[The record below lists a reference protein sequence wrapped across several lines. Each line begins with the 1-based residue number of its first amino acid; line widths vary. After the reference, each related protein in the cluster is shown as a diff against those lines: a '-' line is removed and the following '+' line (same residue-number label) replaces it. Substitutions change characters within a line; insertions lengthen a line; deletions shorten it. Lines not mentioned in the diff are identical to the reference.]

1 MQAYLCKQYA
11 FRVAWS
17 IDWPVRFVYCKQW
30 IILRGRVVLT
40 RRLCQV
46 WALACDAHH
55 HRQQRQHHGSSSSSS
70 MGAASRARASIRAF
84 AAAAK
89 SELAQALLGCK
100 ALLLPIP
107 ASSEPHLNPLPSS
120 ALLPAAAM
128 ASTYPVGNYSAHIQY
143 KYVVRNSDGSVV
155 RWQEGDNVS
164 LELPG
169 GPAEALALDVE
180 DSWNKSKQVKRILA
194 AGTPVRFN
202 IRLKVD
208 FGQHLLVVG
217 SCASL
222 GAWNVDNAVRLTWQE
237 GNVWESSVELPA
249 GELVE
254 YKYVIRNGDTSV
266 DKWQPGDNLAMEV
279 PVAQANNGRRR
290 GVLVLD
296 TWSKA
301 SKKAKAKPPHG
312 KGSSWRSTP
321 YSSVPAGATGVAV
334 HTDSPR
340 FGGSEDINSA
350 ASAVAARS
358 YYSMMEIQGSSSS
371 LSSSREAA
379 SGIRDPN
386 PQQHDPNVMQH
397 WTDKP
402 RFAQSGHQAHQDPW
416 SNPQDQ
422 PEAQPEP
429 PQPQVFVPPP
439 RAGAGPEEYARWQAL
454 QSVMAALA
462 HSSELDHW
470 VEDPTD
476 PRMLAADRR
485 LAALTAGLATGNSS
499 NVATATATAMR

>member
-1 MQAYLCKQYA
+1 MPRYQK
-11 FRVAWS
+11 
-17 IDWPVRFVYCKQW
+17 
-30 IILRGRVVLT
+30 T
-40 RRLCQV
+40 
-46 WALACDAHH
+46 
-55 HRQQRQHHGSSSSSS
+55 QQQQEQQ
-70 MGAASRARASIRAF
+70 SRHNGNGHS
-84 AAAAK
+84 AAAAGLKRFKLK
-89 SELAQALLGCK
+89 SGRSLYSSTRSVKFHVRYKTDWGQEVYLVGNCAALGDWDVLAGVRLAWSPGHIWQG
-100 ALLLPIP
+100 
-107 ASSEPHLNPLPSS
+107 SVE
-120 ALLPAAAM
+120 LPA
-128 ASTYPVGNYSAHIQY
+128 GAHIQY
-143 KYVVRNSDGSVV
+143 KYVVRNADGSVV

-202 IRLKVD
+202 IRLQVEW
-208 FGQHLLVVG
+208 GQHLLVVG

-237 GNVWESSVELPA
+237 GNVWEASVELPA

-254 YKYVIRNGDTSV
+254 YKYVVRNSDTSV
-266 DKWQPGDNLAMEV
+266 DKWQPGDNLGMEV
-279 PVAQANNGRRR
+279 PVAQGNNGRRR

-301 SKKAKAKPPHG
+301 VKRTTKSKAPYGRGA
-312 KGSSWRSTP
+312 SWRSTP

-340 FGGSEDINSA
+340 FGGSSSSADDIDNASSA
-350 ASAVAARS
+350 MAARS
-358 YYSMMEIQGSSSS
+358 YYSMMEQQGSSSS
-371 LSSSREAA
+371 SMDLSSSREAA
-379 SGIRDPN
+379 ASIRDPSV
-386 PQQHDPNVMQH
+386 QQHDPSVMQH

-402 RFAQSGHQAHQDPW
+402 RFSPSSGQQHQAHQDPW
-416 SNPQDQ
+416 SGGQQ
-422 PEAQPEP
+422 EQQQQQQEP
-429 PQPQVFVPPP
+429 PQPQVYVPPP

-462 HSSELDHW
+462 HSSEMDHW

-485 LAALTAGLATGNSS
+485 LAALTASLGTGSSSSSMEAAT
-499 NVATATATAMR
+499 VTAMR